1 MGASIPALRLGA
13 VSYINT
19 VPLLCE
25 LPEVVPGHGCR
36 LECQLAPPAELC
48 RMLREGALDVALIS
62 SAEFLEGDY
71 RQISSA
77 GIGASREVLSVRLF
91 SRVPVGQVRR
101 VLRDP
106 HSRASNALLRVLIER
121 FGVLPGPVE
130 LMDAGEAMGRRRPR
144 VWQDAEALLEEH
156 EADAV
161 LLIGDSALQVLGG
174 APVEVD
180 LAGAWISATGLPF
193 TFAVW
198 AARRELPADMADAM
212 GGVLQRAMEEGVRQL
227 PSIALRVGR
236 EVARGLSSTLVEE
249 YLLHRIDFAL
259 TAQHRAGMK
268 LFGELLRAEG
278 DAPQE
283 HLVGRHDEA
292 GLLPVSR
299 VCD

>member
-25 LPEVVPGHGCR
+25 LPEVLPGHDQR
-36 LECQLAPPAELC
+36 LECLLATPAELC

-62 SAEFLEGDY
+62 SAEFLEGNY

-91 SRVPVGQVRR
+91 SRVPAEQVKR
-101 VLRDP
+101 VIRDP
-106 HSRASNALLRVLIER
+106 HSRASNSLMRVLIER

-130 LMDAGEAMGRRRPR
+130 LMDAAGAMGRRRPR
-144 VWQDAEALLEEH
+144 VWHDAEALLEEH
-156 EADAV
+156 EADAL
-161 LLIGDSALQVLGG
+161 LLIGDSALQMLGG

-180 LAGAWISATGLPF
+180 LAEAWISATGHPF

-198 AARRELPADMADAM
+198 AARPELPADVATAM
-212 GGVLQRAMEEGVRQL
+212 GAVLQHSMEEGLRQL
-227 PSIALRVGR
+227 PSIAMRLGR
-236 EVARGLSSTLVEE
+236 EVARGLSPTLVEE

-259 TAQHRAGMK
+259 TAEHRAGMK
-268 LFGELLRAEG
+268 LFGELLRGEG
-278 DAPQE
+278 DAPAE
-283 HLVGRHDEA
+283 HHAGRRNEA